1 MTSTSENTNHGIVK
15 SDRIGRTH
23 YTPEYKA
30 EVLAAFEKSGMS
42 GQAFAAHCGIK
53 YPTFASW
60 RTKSRRPI
68 DSESTGNSKPSFIL
82 AEVTASDGSS
92 RSGLSVK
99 LPGGAIASV
108 HDEDGIRLLASL
120 IEALN

>member
-1 MTSTSENTNHGIVK
+1 MTSTSENTNHAIVK

-23 YTPEYKA
+23 YTSEYKA

-42 GQAFAAHCGIK
+42 GQAFAAQCGIK

-60 RTKSRRPI
+60 RTKARRPVTSGSTSN
-68 DSESTGNSKPSFIL
+68 SEPSFIL
-82 AEVTASDGSS
+82 AQVTASDGGS

-99 LPGGAIASV
+99 IPGGAIASA

-120 IEALN
+120 IKALN

>member
-1 MTSTSENTNHGIVK
+1 MEATSESSVLPIVK
-15 SDRIGRTH
+15 ADRTGRTR

-60 RTKSRRPI
+60 RAKARTRSDRDDQSR
-68 DSESTGNSKPSFIL
+68 PSFVI
-82 AEVTASDGSS
+82 AEVADSPTAGKSPL
-92 RSGLSVK
+92 RVE
-99 LPGGAIASV
+99 LPGGALA
-108 HDEDGIRLLASL
+108 HLDGE
-120 IEALN
+120 EALPLLVALLKALS